1 MSFLS
6 NAPSLA
12 SSRPASNNNSLSL
25 GGAPSLTGTKNQH
38 NTGTGATSLMDEILG
53 GESDPETTSPTAKKE
68 KKKKHRSKKHKSKSK
83 DRSSRHRDGSSKKN
97 SSNNEDPASSGTSSS
112 TTSSTTGAAKAGEVA
127 QRTSNSGGYFP
138 GASIRTKRNNASN
151 IASRAL
157 GSMGD
162 LDSDLFGL
170 GGNSGGSTNKTRQN
184 NNNNNNTAA
193 AAVAKNS
200 PKSQTVDSFDDS
212 WGDVSMDDLL
222 MDGKPLETKT
232 TASTR
237 NSTTTAGGGYG
248 NTGRTNIATKKDTTA
263 ALSTEEQLR
272 RELGLGLEDSM
283 DLGMD
288 DSLVGGDGGG
298 GGGYNPSWGGKRNT
312 KHRNVALCM
321 CVCVL
326 TLFFFLL
333 LLFQQQ
339 QKRHSWW
346 RRRRRRR

>member
-53 GESDPETTSPTAKKE
+53 GVSDQETSPTAKKE

-83 DRSSRHRDGSSKKN
+83 DRSSRRRDGNSKKN

-112 TTSSTTGAAKAGEVA
+112 STSSTTGAAKAGEVA
-127 QRTSNSGGYFP
+127 QRTSNSSGYFP
-138 GASIRTKRNNASN
+138 GASTRTKRNNASN

-184 NNNNNNTAA
+184 NNHNNNNNTGA
-193 AAVAKNS
+193 AAVTKNS

-237 NSTTTAGGGYG
+237 HSTTTAGGGYG
-248 NTGRTNIATKKDTTA
+248 NNGRDNIATKKDTTT

-288 DSLVGGDGGG
+288 DSLGGGDGGG

-312 KHRNVALCM
+312 NIAPCLYACM
-321 CVCVL
+321 YVCVL
-326 TLFFFLL
+326 T
-333 LLFQQQ
+333 
-339 QKRHSWW
+339 
-346 RRRRRRR
+346 